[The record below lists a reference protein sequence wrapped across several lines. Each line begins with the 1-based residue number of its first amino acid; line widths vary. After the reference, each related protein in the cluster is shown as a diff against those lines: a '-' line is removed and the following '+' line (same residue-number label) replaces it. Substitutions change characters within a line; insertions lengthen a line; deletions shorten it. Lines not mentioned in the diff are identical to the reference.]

1 MPALIGFDTT
11 TDDTAVAALR
21 DGEILFARSEG
32 PGSGGRPAHATM
44 LLPLVEEAA
53 ASAGGWSDVDRIAV
67 GVGPGSFTGLRIGVA
82 TAKALAGTLG
92 LELAAVG
99 TLSAL
104 ARGAA
109 PQARSRQVL
118 AVLDARRGEVFAAL
132 FDPAGNQVWE
142 PLVAAPAGLVERVS
156 QLPGT
161 PLAVGS
167 GALRFRKELRTSGAE
182 VLADSHPAHRVA
194 AADVCALGAEAEA
207 VDPDDAAPIYLRPPD
222 AERWRERDN
231 KDN

>member
-1 MPALIGFDTT
+1 M
-11 TDDTAVAALR
+11 
-21 DGEILFARSEG
+21 
-32 PGSGGRPAHATM
+32 
-44 LLPLVEEAA
+44 
-53 ASAGGWSDVDRIAV
+53 
-67 GVGPGSFTGLRIGVA
+67 
-82 TAKALAGTLG
+82 
-92 LELAAVG
+92 
-99 TLSAL
+99 
-104 ARGAA
+104 
-109 PQARSRQVL
+109 
-118 AVLDARRGEVFAAL
+118 LDARRGEVFAAL